1 VAALV
6 LEYYLLLR
14 SVLRSKTQL
23 RECLSRCRHC
33 RIFFLTHPCN
43 GGRQDLGCPFGCQE
57 AYRKQQSTRR
67 STDYYRDSKGK
78 KKKSA
83 LNNKRRR
90 CPARKEEAPKTA
102 ADMVPQPQVASKG
115 WNGPIVEHVRM
126 VASLIEERWVSREE
140 ILSML
145 ERKMRQHSLG
155 RRGKIGYMLRR
166 LNANPP

>member
-14 SVLRSKTQL
+14 SVLRSKPQL
-23 RECLSRCRHC
+23 REYLTRCRHC
-33 RIFFLTHPCN
+33 RIFFLAHPCN
-43 GGRQDLGCPFGCQE
+43 AGRQDLGCPFGCQE
-57 AYRKQQSTRR
+57 AHRKEQSTRR

-83 LNNKRRR
+83 LNNTRRR
-90 CPARKEEAPKTA
+90 CPARTEEPPKTA
-102 ADMVPQPQVASKG
+102 TDTGAESQVASNG
-115 WNGPIVEHVRM
+115 WNAPIVEHVRM

-140 ILSML
+140 VLSML
-145 ERKMRQHSLG
+145 EKKMRQHSLG
-155 RRGKIGYMLRR
+155 RRGKIDYMLRR